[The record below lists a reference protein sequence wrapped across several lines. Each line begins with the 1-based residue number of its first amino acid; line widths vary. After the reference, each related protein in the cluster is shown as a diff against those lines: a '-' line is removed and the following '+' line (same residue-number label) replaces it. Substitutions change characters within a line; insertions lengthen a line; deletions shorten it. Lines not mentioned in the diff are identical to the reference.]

1 MSLARVV
8 RTVILVA
15 AALAPGCSRKA
26 ARPEPPPAVDPGAV
40 VIAAPVPPAPKGPD
54 PIPRRMLFI
63 SISKYMYLNPLTYAE
78 VRNGSVGVDK
88 TRAASMR
95 FAYEWRVPGDQL
107 FLLSDSAKSD
117 DAKQPTPMPMRN
129 VVMGA
134 YEQFFATSRAQ
145 DRIVVYFGGHALEKD
160 GKSYIAPIEGDPD
173 EPDASMIPLAEFYDK
188 LKACKATQKVVIW
201 DVCRFNPERGKQR
214 PGSEPMTETL
224 YKALAAAPEGTEVV
238 ITCQP
243 GENALEFFNLQ
254 VEGGVTATAARFAG
268 SAFLESARAV
278 AAKTN
283 RNAGKQPT
291 AADPINVTD
300 WTAAVGRKTRE
311 VAELPTVGLKQTV
324 KVEGKPVAAQVA
336 YNAAEPLAKRFDMP
350 VPPKGTSPAEIASIV
365 NEFTVPPITRD
376 LTDAGISD
384 IAFRDEVMKDF
395 KGDIPLQEI
404 LADKEKYKFRVTT
417 IAALD
422 KIRKMWATAPGAT
435 GGPPLRDSFPAPVND
450 KLKTD
455 IKNEQ
460 EFWAIGIAEL
470 ELLNTELDNVK
481 SLKEGEPKRWQAH
494 YEYARAVLKAR
505 LAYMNEYNKLMGDV
519 LTETLPT
526 LDMKLGQDTYKL
538 ASSEKMKSK
547 RDVQKLAEEAK
558 EAYLTL
564 ITEFKG
570 TPWAIQAKRDKSFS
584 LGLSWQPV
592 SSGSET
598 TKTP

>member
-160 GKSYIAPIEGDPD
+160 GKAYIAPIEGDLD
-173 EPDASMIPLAEFYDK
+173 EPEASLIPLSEFYDK
-188 LKACKATQKVVIW
+188 LRACRATQKVVIW

-254 VEGGVTATAARFAG
+254 VDTSGSTATAARFAG
-268 SAFLESARAV
+268 SAFLESMRAV
-278 AAKTN
+278 SSKKPRDVT
-283 RNAGKQPT
+283 GPSPG
-291 AADPINVTD
+291 DPINVTD
-300 WTAAVGRKTRE
+300 WAAAVARKVNE
-311 VAELPTVGLKQTV
+311 VATLPTVGLKQTV
-324 KVEGKPVAAQVA
+324 KVEGKMPEVQTAPDPK
-336 YNAAEPLAKRFDMP
+336 EPAAKRFDMP

-365 NEFTVPPITRD
+365 NEFIVPPIRRD
-376 LTDAGISD
+376 PADAIISD
-384 IAFRDEVMKDF
+384 IAFRDEVMKLYKPDVSLEEVQ
-395 KGDIPLQEI
+395 K
-404 LADKEKYKFRVTT
+404 DKEKYKLRVAT

-435 GGPPLRDSFPAPVND
+435 GGPQIRDSFVAPVND
-450 KLKTD
+450 RLKKD
-455 IKNEQ
+455 IKDEL

-470 ELLNTELDNVK
+470 EPLEAGLDR
-481 SLKEGEPKRWQAH
+481 LAAMRGAEPKRWQAH
-494 YEYARAVLKAR
+494 YDYARAAVKAR
-505 LAYMNEYNKLMGDV
+505 LAYMREYQRVMGDV
-519 LTETLPT
+519 LADKLPK
-526 LDMKLGQDTYKL
+526 LDARLGQDGYKL
-538 ASSEKMKSK
+538 VSVEKPTEPKAA
-547 RDVQKLAEEAK
+547 KLAEEARELFTK
-558 EAYLTL
+558 IA
-564 ITEFKG
+564 TEHKG
-570 TPWAIQAKRDKSFS
+570 TPWAIQARRDRGFA
-584 LGLSWQPV
+584 LGLAWKAF
-592 SSGSET
+592 SSGTE
-598 TKTP
+598 